1 MPKEAAFEA
10 SCTCVMRVY
19 VRDRSFSSILLVLAF
34 VARLATLNERFV
46 LPDRWT
52 TSHTMLLLACTRVTA
67 DQKHVTFVT
76 NANRFRRTR
85 QGCGVVATGMTKDFA
100 AVSTMVLQQTQ
111 INSN

>member
-1 MPKEAAFEA
+1 
-10 SCTCVMRVY
+10 
-19 VRDRSFSSILLVLAF
+19 
-34 VARLATLNERFV
+34 
-46 LPDRWT
+46 
-52 TSHTMLLLACTRVTA
+52 MLLLACIRVTA

-111 INSN
+111 LIRISDERIAKREGCRPNFLVIKSMKI